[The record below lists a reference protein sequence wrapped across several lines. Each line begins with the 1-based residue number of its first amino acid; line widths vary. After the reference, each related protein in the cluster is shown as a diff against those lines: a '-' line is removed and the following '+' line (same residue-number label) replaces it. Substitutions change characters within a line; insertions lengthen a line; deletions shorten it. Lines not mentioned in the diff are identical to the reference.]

1 MEACA
6 LWRYDDFQH
15 LKALSYKKTGFP
27 HAVTKDDVY
36 EGYYI
41 PKGAVIIPNQ
51 WAILHDEELYPDAD
65 SFRPERWLQPGFPTY
80 QEPLTIYPNLKRFA
94 AFGHGRRICPG
105 LEVSEK
111 SLFLQVSSLYWAC
124 NVRRAVDASGNLIE
138 VPWYDFT
145 GVAISTPR
153 KFRFAVEERREGSLR
168 MMEEAAKAEHADEM
182 ASAGGH
188 NI

>member
-1 MEACA
+1 MAVESVQAWKFLKNPCSCRSRAC
-6 LWRYDDFQH
+6 
-15 LKALSYKKTGFP
+15 TGL
-27 HAVTKDDVY
+27 AT
-36 EGYYI
+36 
-41 PKGAVIIPNQ
+41 
-51 WAILHDEELYPDAD
+51 
-65 SFRPERWLQPGFPTY
+65 
-80 QEPLTIYPNLKRFA
+80 FA
-94 AFGHGRRICPG
+94 
-105 LEVSEK
+105 
-111 SLFLQVSSLYWAC
+111 
-124 NVRRAVDASGNLIE
+124 RAVDASGNLIE